1 MSRRDGAGASTSA
14 VPVRVVDPEEV
25 LNPRVRD
32 LLRGEEVRVRG
43 MPMMKQRLSNKLWKL
58 VVLAILACVLWALQ
72 GRQTANA
79 NAWADGGSRAVG
91 GEESLA
97 MRFSKR
103 GAFGGTG
110 ARVVH

>member
-14 VPVRVVDPEEV
+14 VPARVVDPEEV

-91 GEESLA
+91 G
-97 MRFSKR
+97 
-103 GAFGGTG
+103 GGVVG
-110 ARVVH
+110 DEVFKEGRSAGPARVVH